1 MPDSDISSKEPNDQF
16 NIGYVFMV
24 GGFLVFLV
32 FVVLLFCVCRDIRR
46 CLFSLCGLCK
56 EQCNGTHIQN
66 QSDHQQRNAK
76 QDQLM
81 DSSALSTPV
90 MDSIA
95 PSAPRL
101 EPVNLPPSYEEA
113 VKMTDNITQSLN
125 PKLLW
130 TPE

>member
-16 NIGYVFMV
+16 DFGYVFMV

-66 QSDHQQRNAK
+66 QSEEQGE
-76 QDQLM
+76 
-81 DSSALSTPV
+81 SSGYCHDCNFCMICVHTLDRDPCP
-90 MDSIA
+90 DC
-95 PSAPRL
+95 
-101 EPVNLPPSYEEA
+101 NCEECPDCSGLDCGGLDCCQI
-113 VKMTDNITQSLN
+113 M
-125 PKLLW
+125 
-130 TPE
+130 